1 MFIQDDAENI
11 MENETVS
18 ELAFRWGRS
27 VFLTGAY
34 SDGQAT
40 GTIPTAWSVASWG
53 RKIAQCEE
61 PGRQSQGRW
70 KVATGTWTTDDS
82 SVVTGKS
89 RYTSLRKSR
98 VQYQKPF
105 FLLPWTDV

>member
-53 RKIAQCEE
+53 RKIAQCKE
-61 PGRQSQGRW
+61 PGRQSQGRVESGHWHMDNRRQFSCNW
-70 KVATGTWTTDDS
+70 KE
-82 SVVTGKS
+82 
-89 RYTSLRKSR
+89 
-98 VQYQKPF
+98 QIHKP
-105 FLLPWTDV
+105 